1 MAVAWMSNPP
11 LIPKARATMRKAR
24 TGRPELIWRG
34 GTEMRRSG
42 SEACFEQAGTRL
54 DRARAGRRKLIYG
67 LGRRAGDRPQ
77 HPEDRPGRSC
87 EKDQEIGSPSRTR
100 TCDKAINSRLLYQ
113 LSYRGSPSDL
123 STHQSGAA
131 KSRLDHLDETS
142 SRTTTWFHRTKTS
155 NNALKQSLRP
165 ERIWLP
171 EQDSNLRQSD

>member
-1 MAVAWMSNPP
+1 MAEFGCPSGATRRLGEGPWVGRAETGSPAP
-11 LIPKARATMRKAR
+11 DSARARIAR
-24 TGRPELIWRG
+24 SPGWKPKRTDRSPG
-34 GTEMRRSG
+34 GQGVNQEPTTSH
-42 SEACFEQAGTRL
+42 A
-54 DRARAGRRKLIYG
+54 
-67 LGRRAGDRPQ
+67 RRAWHTEHRLN
-77 HPEDRPGRSC
+77 RNV
-87 EKDQEIGSPSRTR
+87 GSPSRTR